1 MLLGLQP
8 LTTDLYLPALP
19 LIHADLKAAAGEV
32 QLTMSVLIFN
42 FAIMPY
48 PPQNELAWAASFVL
62 VVMIL
67 AANLISR
74 WITRVSKA

>member
-1 MLLGLQP
+1 LQP
-8 LTTDLYLPALP
+8 
-19 LIHADLKAAAGEV
+19 IS
-32 QLTMSVLIFN
+32 TMSVLIFN

-74 WITRVSKA
+74 WITRLSKA